1 MKNMSIFDEK
11 ELPSDDKF
19 YSKLACGGVRTD
31 EYNHAKKLWDLF
43 KIDNMGEYHDLYVRA
58 DTAQLSDVFENFRY
72 LCLEIYGLDPT
83 YFVSAPSLAF
93 EAMLKITKARIELF
107 TDIDM
112 VLMTQKAVR
121 GGLTQV
127 IKKHAIANNKYLPT
141 YDKSKKNVFLQYLDA
156 NNLYGYAMSRKLPLD
171 NYQWANVTIFTD
183 NFVKN
188 YDVDSDKGFL
198 LEVDVE
204 YPYKLRVAHE
214 DLPFLPEKKSLKN
227 ILNMNSM
234 R

>member
-11 ELPSDDKF
+11 ELPSVDKF
-19 YSKLACGGVRTD
+19 YSKVACGGIRTD

-141 YDKSKKNVFLQYLDA
+141 YDK
-156 NNLYGYAMSRKLPLD
+156 
-171 NYQWANVTIFTD
+171 
-183 NFVKN
+183 
-188 YDVDSDKGFL
+188 
-198 LEVDVE
+198 
-204 YPYKLRVAHE
+204 
-214 DLPFLPEKKSLKN
+214 
-227 ILNMNSM
+227 
-234 R
+234 

>member
-1 MKNMSIFDEK
+1 MKNMSIFDGK

-141 YDKSKKNVFLQYLDA
+141 YDK
-156 NNLYGYAMSRKLPLD
+156 
-171 NYQWANVTIFTD
+171 
-183 NFVKN
+183 
-188 YDVDSDKGFL
+188 
-198 LEVDVE
+198 
-204 YPYKLRVAHE
+204 
-214 DLPFLPEKKSLKN
+214 
-227 ILNMNSM
+227 
-234 R
+234 

>member
-141 YDKSKKNVFLQYLDA
+141 YDK
-156 NNLYGYAMSRKLPLD
+156 
-171 NYQWANVTIFTD
+171 
-183 NFVKN
+183 
-188 YDVDSDKGFL
+188 
-198 LEVDVE
+198 
-204 YPYKLRVAHE
+204 
-214 DLPFLPEKKSLKN
+214 
-227 ILNMNSM
+227 
-234 R
+234 

>member
-1 MKNMSIFDEK
+1 MSIFDEK

-141 YDKSKKNVFLQYLDA
+141 YDK
-156 NNLYGYAMSRKLPLD
+156 
-171 NYQWANVTIFTD
+171 
-183 NFVKN
+183 
-188 YDVDSDKGFL
+188 
-198 LEVDVE
+198 
-204 YPYKLRVAHE
+204 
-214 DLPFLPEKKSLKN
+214 
-227 ILNMNSM
+227 
-234 R
+234 

>member
-127 IKKHAIANNKYLPT
+127 IKKHAIANNKYLPA
-141 YDKSKKNVFLQYLDA
+141 YDK
-156 NNLYGYAMSRKLPLD
+156 
-171 NYQWANVTIFTD
+171 
-183 NFVKN
+183 
-188 YDVDSDKGFL
+188 
-198 LEVDVE
+198 
-204 YPYKLRVAHE
+204 
-214 DLPFLPEKKSLKN
+214 
-227 ILNMNSM
+227 
-234 R
+234 

>member
-11 ELPSDDKF
+11 ELPSVDKF
-19 YSKLACGGVRTD
+19 YSKLACGGSRTD

-58 DTAQLSDVFENFRY
+58 DTAQLSYVFENFRY

-141 YDKSKKNVFLQYLDA
+141 YDK
-156 NNLYGYAMSRKLPLD
+156 
-171 NYQWANVTIFTD
+171 
-183 NFVKN
+183 
-188 YDVDSDKGFL
+188 
-198 LEVDVE
+198 
-204 YPYKLRVAHE
+204 
-214 DLPFLPEKKSLKN
+214 
-227 ILNMNSM
+227 
-234 R
+234 

>member
-43 KIDNMGEYHDLYVRA
+43 KIDNMGEYHDLYVSA

-127 IKKHAIANNKYLPT
+127 IKKHAIANNKYLPA
-141 YDKSKKNVFLQYLDA
+141 YDK
-156 NNLYGYAMSRKLPLD
+156 
-171 NYQWANVTIFTD
+171 
-183 NFVKN
+183 
-188 YDVDSDKGFL
+188 
-198 LEVDVE
+198 
-204 YPYKLRVAHE
+204 
-214 DLPFLPEKKSLKN
+214 
-227 ILNMNSM
+227 
-234 R
+234 